1 MNRHLT
7 PLELEAML
15 ADGGE
20 LALLDMREVVPYGGG
35 HPLRAINLPLGRL
48 ELRIDALVPRRG
60 TRIVL
65 TDGGDGYAARA
76 AARLARLGYCD
87 VSVLDGGAVAWEAA
101 GHRLHEEL
109 EVPVKGF
116 AGFAERNGKPRAILP
131 DDLKAALDAGEDWVV
146 LDSRPPDEYRK
157 MSIPGG
163 IDAPGPDLLR
173 CFHDLVPSPTTK
185 VAVNCATRTRGI
197 LGALCLRD
205 AGVPNEVFVLRNG
218 TRGWR
223 LRGFDLE
230 HGAARL
236 ASRPSAAAVTVA
248 RPRTQALRERAGIA
262 CIDLAT
268 LDRWRGDRART
279 TYLFDVRG
287 GEEYEAGH
295 LPGAR
300 SAPEGRLIMSPD
312 SYFAT
317 FNARVVLVDDDGVRA
332 TVTALWLQQM
342 GWCEAVVLDDGLEDG
357 ALKDGALETG
367 PEVFAVLGL
376 DDAPHEAVDVAAL
389 ADLMAQGAARLID
402 LDTTDRYAEA
412 HVPGAYWALR
422 SGLGAALD
430 RLPEGEGPIV
440 LTSGDG
446 ALATLATAE
455 AEALTSQP
463 IRVLSGGTASWR
475 ATGRALE
482 SGSGRPLSPPDDRWL
497 LSDERPGDE
506 RQHVIGYID
515 WEASL
520 YSVIEGDGDSPYR
533 NLLWD

>member
-1 MNRHLT
+1 MSRTVT
-7 PLELEAML
+7 PRELEAML
-15 ADGGE
+15 AGRGE
-20 LALLDMREVVPYGGG
+20 LALLDVREVVPYGAG
-35 HPLRAINLPLGRL
+35 HPLRAINLPLGQL
-48 ELRIDALVPRRG
+48 ERHIDALVPRRG

-65 TDGGDGYAARA
+65 TDGGEGYAALA
-76 AARLARLGYCD
+76 AARLEGLGYGD
-87 VSVLDGGAVAWEAA
+87 TSILDGGAVAWEAA
-101 GHRLHEEL
+101 GHRLHGEL

-116 AGFAERNGKPRAILP
+116 AGFAEHHGKPRGILP

-157 MSIPGG
+157 MAIPGG

-197 LGALCLRD
+197 LGALGLRG
-205 AGVPNEVFVLRNG
+205 AGVPNEVFVLRDG

-223 LRGFDLE
+223 LRGLALE

-236 ASRPSAAAVTVA
+236 APKPSAAALAAA
-248 RPRTQALRERAGIA
+248 RPRAQALRERAGIA
-262 CIDLAT
+262 RIDAAT
-268 LDRWRGDRART
+268 LADWRAEDGRT

-287 GEEYEAGH
+287 TDEYEAGH

-317 FNARVVLVDDDGVRA
+317 LNARVVLVDDDGVRA
-332 TVTALWLQQM
+332 AVTAVWLQQM
-342 GWCEAVVLDDGLEDG
+342 GWCEAVVLDG
-357 ALKDGALETG
+357 ALDGGALEKG
-367 PEVFAVLGL
+367 PEARTVLGL
-376 DDAPHEAVDVAAL
+376 DDAAHEAIDPAAL
-389 ADLMAQGAARLID
+389 AELMARDAARAID
-402 LDTTDRYAEA
+402 LDTSDGYAEA

-422 SGLGAALD
+422 SGLAAALD

-440 LTSGDG
+440 LTTGDG
-446 ALATLATAE
+446 ALAILAAAE
-455 AEALTSQP
+455 AGALANGP
-463 IRVLSGGTASWR
+463 VRVLAGGTDAWR
-475 ATGRALE
+475 AAGLPLE
-482 SGSGRPLSPPDDRWL
+482 AGPGRPLSPRDDRWL

-506 RQHVIGYID
+506 REHVSGYIA
-515 WEASL
+515 WETSL
-520 YSVIEGDGDSPYR
+520 FPVIEGDGEAPYR